1 MRTYL
6 IRVVWK
12 STRKGVGTVSSG
24 CGLVDLWGG
33 MGVIDV
39 VFSEL
44 VYPIWADLP
53 VGNPFFW
60 GRQSSGENLDDH

>member
-44 VYPIWADLP
+44 V
-53 VGNPFFW
+53 
-60 GRQSSGENLDDH
+60 